1 MSAVKNYLLACEEA
15 LDSAD
20 LSLYATSGELQA
32 LADRA
37 WAGGDVASWAPG
49 IDWITEAQAELNR
62 AMKALIELR
71 EARGCID
78 WMDQTGDR
86 E

>member
-1 MSAVKNYLLACEEA
+1 MSAVKDYLLACEEA

-20 LSLYATSGELQA
+20 LSLYATSGELRA

-37 WAGGDVASWAPG
+37 WAGGDVASWAPD
-49 IDWITEAQAELNR
+49 IDWVINAQAELKR
-62 AMKALIELR
+62 AMICLVELR
-71 EARGCID
+71 EARACID